1 MTWDESKHPRDDDG
15 KFTFK
20 NGESSSSTKEQP
32 ADILYRDSKVKAEK
46 DKQEAEYKS
55 KLLDILGN
63 KAKPTDVL
71 YGTTKE
77 LEEKVKKYG
86 LQDKLKGVITGEA
99 SSIENQETK
108 QKVKLLPKIEL
119 GNSQTPLK
127 GGISYDEVKTD
138 NNIKPVSN
146 VTTNSNK
153 TWNTDEGFRKAMPH
167 LFNREGD
174 YSNHALDKGGKTKYG
189 ITEGTLKNY
198 RDNYGKFKDA
208 NIHNLTKE
216 QAAQIY
222 YDEYWKK
229 SGADKIKDKDLAYVH
244 FDATVNHGLGNSKKF
259 LEQSGGDFDKYIEI
273 RRNFY
278 KAIVKNNPKQDV
290 FLKGWMNR
298 LDEIKK
304 NKGKY

>member
-1 MTWDESKHPRDDDG
+1 MWNEQDHPRDDDG

-20 NGESSSSTKEQP
+20 NGGSSANTKERP
-32 ADILYRDSKVKAEK
+32 ADILYRDEKIKAEK
-46 DKQEAEYKS
+46 DRQEAEYKS
-55 KLLDILGN
+55 KLLNILGD

-77 LEEKVKKYG
+77 LEEKVKEYG
-86 LQDKLKGVITGEA
+86 LQDKLKGTMTGGA
-99 SSIENQETK
+99 SGIENQETK

-127 GGISYDEVKTD
+127 GGISYDEIKTD
-138 NNIKPVSN
+138 SNIKPVSN

-153 TWNTDEGFRKAMPH
+153 TWNTDVGFKKAMPH

-174 YSNHALDKGGKTKYG
+174 YSDHALDKGGKTKYG
-189 ITEGTLKNY
+189 ITEDTLKNY
-198 RDNYGKFKDA
+198 RDNYGKFKDT
-208 NIHNLTKE
+208 NIGSLTKE

-244 FDATVNHGLGNSKKF
+244 FDATVNHGLGNSRKF

-290 FLKGWMNR
+290 FYNGWMNR

>member
-1 MTWDESKHPRDDDG
+1 MLHG
-15 KFTFK
+15 KLK
-20 NGESSSSTKEQP
+20 PSEILYSST
-32 ADILYRDSKVKAEK
+32 D
-46 DKQEAEYKS
+46 
-55 KLLDILGN
+55 
-63 KAKPTDVL
+63 
-71 YGTTKE
+71 E
-77 LEEKVKKYG
+77 LEGKMREYG
-86 LQDKLKGVITGEA
+86 FEDELEGVITGEA
-99 SSIENQETK
+99 SGIVNQETK

-119 GNSQTPLK
+119 DDNQTLLK
-127 GGISYDEVKTD
+127 GSVSYDEIKTD
-138 NNIKPVSN
+138 DNIKPVSN

-153 TWNTDEGFRKAMPH
+153 TWNTDIGFKKAMPH

-189 ITEGTLKNY
+189 VTDNTLRQYKDTHKNFP
-198 RDNYGKFKDA
+198 NINIKD
-208 NIHNLTKE
+208 LTKE

-244 FDATVNHGLGNSKKF
+244 FDATVNHGLKNSRKF

-290 FLKGWMNR
+290 FYNGWMNR